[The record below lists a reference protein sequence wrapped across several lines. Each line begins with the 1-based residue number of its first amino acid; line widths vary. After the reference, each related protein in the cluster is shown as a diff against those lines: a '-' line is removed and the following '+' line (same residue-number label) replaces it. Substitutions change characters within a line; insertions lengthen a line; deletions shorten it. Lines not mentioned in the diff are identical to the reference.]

1 MGTLAQGWG
10 PQAEPSSPAAPQP
23 RSDPEARLPQD
34 PMPHPLPGLAVG
46 PYLMK
51 KMRPSPQTP

>member
-1 MGTLAQGWG
+1 MLAQGWG